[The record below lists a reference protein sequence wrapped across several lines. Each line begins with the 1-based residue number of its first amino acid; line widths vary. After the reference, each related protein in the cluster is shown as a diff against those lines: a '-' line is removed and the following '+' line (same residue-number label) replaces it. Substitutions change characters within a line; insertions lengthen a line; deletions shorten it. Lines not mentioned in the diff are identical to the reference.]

1 MRTNEDAAERQER
14 AEGDEVWE
22 ICGGLDLAGTG
33 EGL

>member
-14 AEGDEVWE
+14 AEGDEVPE
-22 ICGGLDLAGTG
+22 IWGGLDLAGTG